1 MRAGERQPLRRYDG
15 ATMMV
20 RTQITLKSDSHRRAK
35 RRAAERGIS
44 LAEYLRQVVDSDLG
58 EQPKGDISAIFG
70 LFDTGASGG
79 SDVAR
84 FKEQYLD
91 EALWDDYLRRTGQP
105 PR

>member
-1 MRAGERQPLRRYDG
+1 
-15 ATMMV
+15 MMV
-20 RTQITLKSDSHRRAK
+20 RTQITLRPDTHRRAK

-58 EQPKGDISAIFG
+58 EQPKGDISAIIG
-70 LFDTGASGG
+70 LFDTAASGG

-91 EALWDDYLRRTGQP
+91 EAYWQDHLRSTGQP

>member
-1 MRAGERQPLRRYDG
+1 
-15 ATMMV
+15 MMV

-44 LAEYLRQVVDSDLG
+44 LAEYLRQVVDRDLG

-70 LFDTGASGG
+70 IGDSGG
-79 SDVAR
+79 SDIANH
-84 FKEQYLD
+84 KD
-91 EALWDDYLRRTGQP
+91 EYIGEAFWQEYLRSTGQP

>member
-1 MRAGERQPLRRYDG
+1 
-15 ATMMV
+15 MMV
-20 RTQITLKSDSHRRAK
+20 RTQITLDPDSHRRAK

-44 LAEYLRQVVDSDLG
+44 LAEYMRQVVDRDLG
-58 EQPKGDISAIFG
+58 EQPKGDISAIIG

-84 FKEQYLD
+84 FKEQYLG
-91 EALWDDYLRRTGQP
+91 EAYWQDYLRRTGQP